1 MRAIIVDDEQPA
13 LDMLRLL
20 LEEDGRVSV
29 EGVHKKPR
37 EALEALAETRPDV
50 AFLDV
55 DMPQMNGMEL
65 ARRLREESEQVE
77 IIFVTAYS
85 QYALDA
91 FRHSALDYVLKPLT
105 PEAIVEAVNRL
116 YKRRP
121 VGELQSEALP
131 REAAPALPKVLPFGG
146 LELMDTSG
154 RTIRWRTLKTR
165 EMLAYFLVKE
175 GQSVSKWDLLAD
187 LWPDLNEEQ
196 SRSHLHTTLYKLKK
210 AVREAGGRDC
220 IGYVSGQYR
229 ADFGSLDNPLR
240 DFRELGRLRSALQDG
255 AETAEACHR
264 VIEAYNGELF
274 GKLDYSWSYPY
285 RKMCFEIFRSACL
298 RLAGCCLGRHDPDGA
313 ADAVRRLLDQSEID
327 EDAHELMMHVHV
339 ERKDRVA
346 LRRQYELMC
355 QILSSE
361 LGISPKPEV
370 QLEYAA
376 MMEKLGMEAT

>member
-29 EGVHKKPR
+29 EGAYKKPR

-65 ARRLREESEQVE
+65 ARRLREESELVE

-105 PEAIVEAVNRL
+105 PEAIAEAVNRL

-121 VGELQSEALP
+121 VGAAQAEALLS
-131 REAAPALPKVLPFGG
+131 EAAPALPKVLPFGG

-154 RTIRWRTLKTR
+154 HPIRWRTLKTR
-165 EMLAYFLVKE
+165 EMLAYFLAKE

-210 AVREAGGRDC
+210 AVREAGGRES
-220 IGYVSGQYR
+220 IGYVSGQYH

-240 DFRELGRLRSALQDG
+240 EFREQGRLRSALQDG
-255 AETAEACHR
+255 AETAEACRR
-264 VIEAYNGELF
+264 VIEAYKGELF
-274 GKLDYSWSYPY
+274 GKLDYPWSYPY
-285 RKMCFEIFRSACL
+285 RKMCFEVFRSACL
-298 RLAGCCLGRHDPDGA
+298 RLAGYCLGRHDPDGA

-346 LRRQYELMC
+346 LKRQYEQMC
-355 QILSSE
+355 QVLRSE
-361 LGISPKPEV
+361 LGISPKREV
-370 QLEYAA
+370 ELQYAA
-376 MMEKLGMEAT
+376 MMEQLGMEAT